1 VIYGMQ
7 SLTKHLHLGFDM
19 INEPMTI
26 NGRQQTINNQPF
38 LHVGHAVHLDV
49 LKEFMDQNGVKYYTE

>member
-1 VIYGMQ
+1 
-7 SLTKHLHLGFDM
+7 M
-19 INEPMTI
+19 INEQMTI